1 MRRPL
6 TRADHSTRFA
16 AVLAALALAA
26 ACGGGTEPA
35 EEMTDAAAAEVTVFE
50 GARLIVGDGSGPIEN
65 ATFIVD
71 GDRFTAVGATGAIDV
86 PAGAARVDLTGRT
99 VIPALIDTHVHLSR
113 TRDELIADLEH
124 RAYYGVGAAMSLG
137 QDEGDDV
144 YAVRAMEVPGAARY
158 RTAGKGIS
166 RPEPGRS
173 EIPFWVDTEE
183 EARAAVQ
190 ELAAL
195 EVDIVKLWVDD
206 RNGQYEKLTPELYT
220 AAIDEAHQ
228 HGLRVTAH
236 IFTQEDAEGLLEAG
250 IDAFAHGV
258 RDMDVDDDFVEMIR
272 ERRNVVLVPNLPG
285 RGAAED
291 LSWLSGTYPP
301 EVLAEM
307 QANFTDRP
315 EVAERFA
322 VQGRNLARLASEG
335 MTIALGTDGN
345 NPWQAHLEM
354 ADMVA
359 SGMTPR
365 DVLVAATGNSAAL
378 MNLDQAGTV
387 AAGKSADFVVLE
399 ANPLDDIT
407 NTRRIG
413 SVYMRGEMVDRD
425 ALSQRFLGGGGAE

>member
-1 MRRPL
+1 MLRPL
-6 TRADHSTRFA
+6 TRVHRSTGFG
-16 AVLAALALAA
+16 AVLVALTLAA
-26 ACGGGTEPA
+26 ACGGGMEPV
-35 EEMTDAAAAEVTVFE
+35 EEMPDAAMADVTVFE

-71 GDRFTAVGATGAIDV
+71 GDRFMAVGATGAVDV
-86 PAGAARVDLTGRT
+86 PEGATRVDLTGRT
-99 VIPALIDTHVHLSR
+99 VIPAILDTHVHLSR

-158 RTAGKGIS
+158 RMAGKGIT
-166 RPEPGRS
+166 RPEQGRS

-183 EARAAVQ
+183 EARAAVR
-190 ELAAL
+190 EMAER
-195 EVDIVKLWVDD
+195 EVDIIKLWVDD
-206 RNGQYEKLTPELYT
+206 RNGQYEKLTPELYG

-228 HGLRVTAH
+228 NGLRVTAH
-236 IFTQEDAEGLLEAG
+236 IFTQEDAKGLLAAG

-258 RDMDVDDDFVEMIR
+258 RDMDVDDEFVEMIR
-272 ERRNVVLVPNLPG
+272 ERRNVVLVPNLAG
-285 RGAAED
+285 RGVAED

-301 EVLAEM
+301 DVLAEM
-307 QANFTDRP
+307 QANFVDRP

-322 VQGRNLARLASEG
+322 VQGRNLGRLASEG
-335 MTIALGTDGN
+335 MTVALGTDGN
-345 NPWQAHLEM
+345 NPWQAHVEM

-359 SGMTPR
+359 SGMTPQ
-365 DVLVAATGNSAAL
+365 DVLIAATGNSAAL
-378 MNLDQAGTV
+378 MNLDEAGTV

-407 NTRRIG
+407 NTRRIE
-413 SVYMRGEMVDRD
+413 SVYMRGETVDRD
-425 ALSQRFLGGGGAE
+425 ALSQKFLGGGAD

>member
-1 MRRPL
+1 MLGRL
-6 TRADHSTRFA
+6 TRADRSTGFVA
-16 AVLAALALAA
+16 ALAVLALVA

-35 EEMTDAAAAEVTVFE
+35 EEMPEAAMADVTVFE

-71 GDRFTAVGATGAIDV
+71 GDRFTAVGATGAVDV
-86 PAGAARVDLTGRT
+86 PEGATRVDLTGRT
-99 VIPALIDTHVHLSR
+99 VIPAILDTHVHLSR

-158 RTAGKGIS
+158 RTAGKGIT

-173 EIPFWVDTEE
+173 EIPFWVNTEE
-183 EARAAVQ
+183 EVRAAVQ
-190 ELAAL
+190 ELAAI
-195 EVDIVKLWVDD
+195 EVDIVKLWVDE

-236 IFTQEDAEGLLEAG
+236 IFTQEDAKGLLEAG

-258 RDMDVDDDFVEMIR
+258 RDMDVDDEFIEMIR

-285 RGAAED
+285 RGAVED
-291 LSWLSGTYPP
+291 LSWLSGTIPADQ
-301 EVLAEM
+301 LAEL
-307 QANFTDRP
+307 QANFVDRP

-322 VQGRNLARLASEG
+322 VQGRNLDRLASEG
-335 MTIALGTDGN
+335 MMIALGTDGN
-345 NPWQAHLEM
+345 NAWQAHVEM

-359 SGMTPR
+359 SGMTPHE
-365 DVLVAATGNSAAL
+365 VLVAATGNGAEL
-378 MNLDQAGTV
+378 MNIADAGTV
-387 AAGKSADFVVLE
+387 SEGKSADFVVLE

-407 NTRRIG
+407 NTRRIE

-425 ALSQRFLGGGGAE
+425 ALSQKFLGGGAD

>member
-1 MRRPL
+1 MHRPFMP
-6 TRADHSTRFA
+6 THRSTWGTAVFA
-16 AVLAALALAA
+16 ALVLAT

-35 EEMTDAAAAEVTVFE
+35 EEMPAEAAADVTVFE

-65 ATFIVD
+65 ATIIVD
-71 GDRFTAVGATGAIDV
+71 GDRFAAVGATGAVDV
-86 PAGAARVDLTGRT
+86 PDGATRIDLTGRT
-99 VIPALIDTHVHLSR
+99 VIPAILDTHVHLSR

-144 YAVRAMEVPGAARY
+144 YAVRAMEVPGGARY
-158 RTAGKGIS
+158 RTAGQGIA
-166 RPEPGRS
+166 RPEPGRT

-183 EARAAVQ
+183 EARAAVR
-190 ELAAL
+190 ENAER

-236 IFTQEDAEGLLEAG
+236 IFTQEDAKGLLEAG

-258 RDMDVDDDFVEMIR
+258 RDMDVDDEFVEMIR
-272 ERRNVVLVPNLPG
+272 ERRNVVLVPNLPA

-301 EVLAEM
+301 DVLAEM
-307 QANFTDRP
+307 QANFVDRP

-322 VQGRNLARLASEG
+322 VQGRNLGRLASEG
-335 MTIALGTDGN
+335 MTVALGTDGN
-345 NPWQAHLEM
+345 NPWQAHVEM

-359 SGMTPR
+359 SGMAPHE
-365 DVLVAATGNSAAL
+365 VLVAATGNGADL
-378 MNLDQAGTV
+378 MNLPDAGTV

-407 NTRRIG
+407 NTRRIE
-413 SVYMRGEMVDRD
+413 SVYMRGEMIDRD
-425 ALSQRFLGGGGAE
+425 ALSRKFLGGGAN

>member
-1 MRRPL
+1 MRLPL
-6 TRADHSTRFA
+6 TREDHLTRFA
-16 AVLAALALAA
+16 ALVAALALVA

-35 EEMTDAAAAEVTVFE
+35 EETPDAAMADVTVFE

-71 GDRFTAVGATGAIDV
+71 GDQFTAVGETGAVDV
-86 PAGAARVDLTGRT
+86 PAGATHVDLTGRT

-113 TRDELIADLEH
+113 TRDELVADLEH

-144 YAVRAMEVPGAARY
+144 YAVRAMEIPGAARY
-158 RTAGKGIS
+158 RTAGKGIT

-173 EIPFWVDTEE
+173 EIPFWVNTEE
-183 EARAAVQ
+183 EVRAAVQ

-206 RNGQYEKLTPELYT
+206 RNGQYEKVTPELYT

-236 IFTQEDAEGLLEAG
+236 IFTQEDAKGLLEAG
-250 IDAFAHGV
+250 VDAFAHGV
-258 RDMDVDDDFVEMIR
+258 RDMDVDDEFVEMVR
-272 ERRNVVLVPNLPG
+272 ARPSVVLVPNLPA
-285 RGAAED
+285 RGVAED

-301 EVLAEM
+301 DVLAEM
-307 QANFTDRP
+307 QANFIDRP
-315 EVAERFA
+315 EVAERFG
-322 VQGRNLARLASEG
+322 VQGRNLGRLAREG

-345 NPWQAHLEM
+345 NPWQAHVEM

-359 SGMTPR
+359 SGMTPH
-365 DVLVAATGNSAAL
+365 DVLIAATSKSAAL
-378 MNLDQAGTV
+378 MNLEEAGAV

-399 ANPLDDIT
+399 ADPLDDIT
-407 NTRRIG
+407 NTRRIV

-425 ALSQRFLGGGGAE
+425 ALSQRFLGAGGAD